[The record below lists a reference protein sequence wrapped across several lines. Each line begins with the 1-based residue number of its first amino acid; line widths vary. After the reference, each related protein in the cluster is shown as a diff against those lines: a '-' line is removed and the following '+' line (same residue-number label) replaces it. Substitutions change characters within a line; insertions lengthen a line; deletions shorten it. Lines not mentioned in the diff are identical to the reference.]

1 MSPRRAAILPGSG
14 FPSGTMASL
23 VEGTKLPTIPEE
35 VQDMIL
41 YGNWKAF
48 FPDWA

>member
-1 MSPRRAAILPGSG
+1 
-14 FPSGTMASL
+14 MANIVAGLRNVNKL

-41 YGNWKAF
+41 YENWKAF